1 MLFFYNSFIFLIL
14 LFLFSLKSIT
24 TCELLK
30 VFFSEDFTKGI
41 KKGMLVTPS
50 PQMLMHYKSEHF
62 GNQLL
67 SVEFIS
73 QDENQKDF
81 HKNFSQLILDINFA
95 YSTNRSTL
103 VNKQKIYTTS
113 LLCQFSL
120 FDSPCKSIY
129 LALVALRNDSQ
140 LSAIKYLIEAAQDG
154 STDAMNLLGKI
165 YEHKQIDCDLA
176 FKWFTRAYRLNSI
189 NSFLNI
195 GNFFLNNGDDIKAI
209 YFLKKHYDKT
219 HNIFSILTIAQ
230 TVQKMGIKDL
240 SLKLF
245 RFCAANGLQDAIE
258 QIITSLGN
266 DITSYQELFQW
277 LSIGTRFNI
286 VNKNKPNIQCSD
298 HLRANYSSD
307 FSIPLMSSI
316 NKRIQP
322 PEPFVQTSTTK
333 NLIQH
338 KEPFQ
343 NQGIWK
349 LKLNKKTD
357 EKKFNSLYFFP
368 SESKT
373 NLLLLAFHYCSKD
386 QTKRNLLFA
395 SAILKKL
402 QFKTKFGLFNSQL
415 WVAKTK
421 SKNPNHLM
429 KCGFI
434 CCLLNDYSSAFH
446 LFQNSSNLGNG
457 VSSLMCGIILYH
469 GLMKDQGRN
478 VEQGL
483 YYFSSVMVDPIALI
497 YTGTACNELEWI
509 ERAAQILQCK
519 ANTGKMYDDLG
530 DFFFEGVKMPR
541 NLEIAKLWYGIALK
555 KYEENGFDTNKIIKK
570 ISNAVFDEMS
580 IA

>member
-1 MLFFYNSFIFLIL
+1 
-14 LFLFSLKSIT
+14 
-24 TCELLK
+24 
-30 VFFSEDFTKGI
+30 
-41 KKGMLVTPS
+41 MLVTPS

-73 QDENQKDF
+73 QNENHADF
-81 HKNFSQLILDINFA
+81 HRNFSQLILDINFA
-95 YSTNRSTL
+95 YSANRSTA

-129 LALVALRNDSQ
+129 LALVAFRNDSR
-140 LSAIKYLIEAAQDG
+140 LSAIKYLTEAAQEG

-165 YEHKQIDCDLA
+165 YENQQIDSCLA
-176 FKWFTRAYRLNSI
+176 LKWFTRAYRLNSI
-189 NSFLNI
+189 NSFLNL
-195 GNFFLNNGDDIKAI
+195 GEYLLNNDKDIKSI

-219 HNIFSILTIAQ
+219 NNIFSVLSIAQ
-230 TVQKMGIKDL
+230 IIQKMEMKDL

-245 RFCAANGLQDAIE
+245 RYCAANGLQDAIE
-258 QIITSLGN
+258 QIIIALGK
-266 DITSYQELFQW
+266 DLTAYQELFQW

-286 VNKNKPNIQCSD
+286 VNKNKPNIQYSD
-298 HLRANYSSD
+298 HLRANYSND
-307 FSIPLMSSI
+307 FSILPMSLI

-333 NLIQH
+333 NLTQH
-338 KEPFQ
+338 KEPVQ
-343 NQGIWK
+343 NQGIWRIK
-349 LKLNKKTD
+349 KDKKDEKNKK
-357 EKKFNSLYFFP
+357 NSLYFFP

-386 QTKRNLLFA
+386 QTKRNLLYA
-395 SAILKKL
+395 LSILKKL
-402 QFKTKFGLFNSQL
+402 QFRTKFGLFNSQL

-434 CCLLNDYSSAFH
+434 CCLLNDYSSAYN
-446 LFQNSSNLGNG
+446 LFLNSSNLGNKI
-457 VSSLMCGIILYH
+457 SSLMCGIILYH
-469 GLMKDQGRN
+469 GLIKDQDRN

-483 YYFSSVMVDPIALI
+483 YFFSSNSVDPISLI
-497 YTGTACNELEWI
+497 YMGTACNESEWI
-509 ERAAQILQCK
+509 NRAAQILQCK
-519 ANTGKMYDDLG
+519 ADSGKMYEDLG
-530 DFFFEGVKMPR
+530 DFFFEGVKMPK
-541 NLEIAKLWYGIALK
+541 NLEIARLWYGISLK
-555 KYEENGFDTNKIIKK
+555 KYEENGYDTNKIIKK
-570 ISNAVFDEMS
+570 LSNVVFDEMS